1 MSYLEEQLN
10 IKEGEPHYKAAMYVK
25 EHGLSLLDFDCWTH
39 LEDLLGFEIS
49 YDDYCKADS
58 TIEGDLLEVEHGD
71 ETHHAILRAL
81 NGEQPQRTTIY
92 MWQSKT
98 LSATKQTSGQ
108 VPSPHARRQRT
119 SRWKWKPSWPS
130 TASRRRKSALIPV
143 IWTTICILAGWMTA
157 TAATTKWTKLRIAK
171 ATMTT

>member
-81 NGEQPQRTTIY
+81 NGEAAAADDHRHGGNQR
-92 MWQSKT
+92 
-98 LSATKQTSGQ
+98 
-108 VPSPHARRQRT
+108 P
-119 SRWKWKPSWPS
+119 
-130 TASRRRKSALIPV
+130 
-143 IWTTICILAGWMTA
+143 
-157 TAATTKWTKLRIAK
+157 
-171 ATMTT
+171 

>member
-92 MWQSKT
+92 TVAIKDLECNEADIWS
-98 LSATKQTSGQ
+98 SAFSTREAAENFKVEVEAKLAEYGITTSQ
-108 VPSPHARRQRT
+108 VCLDSGYLDDDMYLGWLDDRYG
-119 SRWKWKPSWPS
+119 SDDEMDE
-130 TASRRRKSALIPV
+130 
-143 IWTTICILAGWMTA
+143 TTDC
-157 TAATTKWTKLRIAK
+157 
-171 ATMTT
+171 

>member
-92 MWQSKT
+92 TVAIKDLECNEADHLDKCLLHTRGGRELQGG
-98 LSATKQTSGQ
+98 SGSQ
-108 VPSPHARRQRT
+108 AGRVRHHDV
-119 SRWKWKPSWPS
+119 
-130 TASRRRKSALIPV
+130 ASLP
-143 IWTTICILAGWMTA
+143 
-157 TAATTKWTKLRIAK
+157 
-171 ATMTT
+171 